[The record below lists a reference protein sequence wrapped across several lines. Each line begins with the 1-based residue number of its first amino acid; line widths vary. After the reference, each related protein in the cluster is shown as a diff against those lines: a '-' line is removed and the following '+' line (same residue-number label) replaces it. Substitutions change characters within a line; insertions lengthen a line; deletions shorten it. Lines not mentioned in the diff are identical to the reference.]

1 MTGVADF
8 LKLADE
14 PPVEGEVVNPR
25 AASPII
31 KSRHA
36 MRQEYKRKR
45 EAERAFT
52 LQKRLLAWDPHAP
65 DQKKTEDGYKTLFVG
80 RLAEATSD
88 ASLAEHFRKYGDVAE
103 ARVVLN
109 QAGQSCRYGFVQVC
123 PRGMSGGRS

>member
-1 MTGVADF
+1 MSGVADF